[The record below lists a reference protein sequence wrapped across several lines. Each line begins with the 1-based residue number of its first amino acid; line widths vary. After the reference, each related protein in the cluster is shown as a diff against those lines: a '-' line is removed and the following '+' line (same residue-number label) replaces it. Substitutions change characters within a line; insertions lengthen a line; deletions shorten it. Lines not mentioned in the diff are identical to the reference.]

1 MGITSISVAVE
12 DIRMDDIIWGVNRE
26 EREVDWREN
35 TGSTNTEGMSNSGGI
50 LRRSGQCRVREGRVQ
65 EAAL

>member
-1 MGITSISVAVE
+1 MGIISILVVVE

-35 TGSTNTEGMSNSGGI
+35 IGSINIEGMSNSGGI
-50 LRRSGQCRVREGRVQ
+50 FRRFG
-65 EAAL
+65 